1 MLEWSRRMKASQM
14 GMDNDFGLDHEEIIK
29 TIGSAE
35 VLTFRFLVV
44 GERLLFDT
52 RSSEIDPPLVKLV
65 PRATSVEDRFRSL
78 KRLRPRFKLPEKISA
93 IWWPKSIESMVS
105 NGIWGAIVER
115 VDRAG
120 FSQAAE
126 ECDGVLEELRAS
138 ERQELHNALTG
149 KGYQSLWE
157 R

>member
-1 MLEWSRRMKASQM
+1 M

-29 TIGSAE
+29 TIESAE
-35 VLTFRFLVV
+35 VLTFRFVVV

-65 PRATSVEDRFRSL
+65 PRARSVEDRFRAL
-78 KRLRPRFKLPEKISA
+78 KQLRPRFKLPEKISA

-105 NGIWGAIVER
+105 HGVWGAIVDR

-120 FSQAAE
+120 FSQAAK
-126 ECDGVLEELRAS
+126 ECGAVLEELRAS
-138 ERQELHNALTG
+138 ERKELRNALTG
-149 KGYQSLWE
+149 EGYQSLWE

>member
-52 RSSEIDPPLVKLV
+52 RYSEIDPPLVKLV

-120 FSQAAE
+120 FSKAAK

-138 ERQELHNALTG
+138 ERKELHNALTG

>member
-1 MLEWSRRMKASQM
+1 MKASQM

-29 TIGSAE
+29 TIESAE
-35 VLTFRFLVV
+35 VLTFRFVVV

-65 PRATSVEDRFRSL
+65 PRARSVEDRFRAL
-78 KRLRPRFKLPEKISA
+78 KQLRPRFKLPEKISA

-105 NGIWGAIVER
+105 NGVWGAIVDR

-126 ECDGVLEELRAS
+126 ECGAVLEELRAS
-138 ERQELHNALTG
+138 ERKELRNALTG
-149 KGYQSLWE
+149 EGYQSLWE